1 MREAVTISAI
11 QALALPD
18 PVFVEASW
26 FLPGA
31 GMTGEEVFEQRR
43 LPRAVFFDLDQV
55 CDRTSP
61 LPHMAPGAAAFAR
74 WLAWNGLSGQEKF
87 VIYDQTN
94 MVGAA
99 RVWWT
104 FRRFG
109 CDVRLLDGGL
119 KAWRN
124 SGGAIEDCDP
134 FRRHPAIERAPRMI
148 WDDTVSWE
156 DVSLASRDRT
166 AFVVDARSK
175 GRFEGTEP
183 EPRAGLKQGHIP
195 GSLNLPFTAVLTEDG
210 KFKREEALEAALPK
224 ISRDHRIITSCG
236 SGVTAAILSAAFL
249 QAGFADVRL
258 YDGSWADWGSR
269 DLPVATGSD

>member
-1 MREAVTISAI
+1 MREPVTLSAI

-18 PVFVEASW
+18 PVFVDASW

-43 LPRAVFFDLDQV
+43 LPRAVFFDLDTV
-55 CDRTSP
+55 CDPTTG

-74 WLAWNGLSGQEKF
+74 WLAWHGLTGQEKF
-87 VIYDQTN
+87 IIYDQTH

-119 KAWRN
+119 KAWRA
-124 SGGAIEDCDP
+124 SGGAIEDGAV
-134 FRRHPAIERAPRMI
+134 FRRNRAFERAPRMI

-156 DVSLASRDRT
+156 DVSLAAHDDRT
-166 AFVVDARSK
+166 VVVDARSP
-175 GRFEGTEP
+175 GRFAGTEP
-183 EPRAGLKQGHIP
+183 EPRKGLRSGHIP
-195 GSLNLPFTAVLTEDG
+195 GSLNLPFTQVLTQEGKLKTED
-210 KFKREEALEAALPK
+210 ALEAALPK
-224 ISRDHRIITSCG
+224 ISRDHRIITTCG

-249 QAGFADVRL
+249 TAGFRDVRL
-258 YDGSWADWGSR
+258 YDGSWADWGAR
-269 DLPVATGSD
+269 DLPVDTGIA